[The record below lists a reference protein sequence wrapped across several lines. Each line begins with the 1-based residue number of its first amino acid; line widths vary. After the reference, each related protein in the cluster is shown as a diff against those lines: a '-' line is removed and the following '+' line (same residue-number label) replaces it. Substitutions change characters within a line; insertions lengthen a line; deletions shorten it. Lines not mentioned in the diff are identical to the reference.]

1 MKLALVVPCYDEEEV
16 LEDTTKQLCKL
27 FDKLL
32 EKGKTDLI
40 KGFKS
45 KAGNEFDAYLILK
58 DDKTT
63 GFEFPPRKK

>member
-1 MKLALVVPCYDEEEV
+1 MK
-16 LEDTTKQLCKL
+16 
-27 FDKLL
+27 
-32 EKGKTDLI
+32 KGKTDLI

>member
-1 MKLALVVPCYDEEEV
+1 MLYAFDSSRNCVVFAYPNICKR
-16 LEDTTKQLCKL
+16 TTK
-27 FDKLL
+27 KLL